1 MRTFVLLTVVA
12 VSQLLAKRSSQ
23 TQTPLHRGLNLV
35 RSRWVEQTIK
45 PLSVGEKI
53 GQMLQIRVYG
63 DYRGFND
70 PSYRYVLDQIQKYH
84 AGSTSS

>member
-1 MRTFVLLTVVA
+1 
-12 VSQLLAKRSSQ
+12 
-23 TQTPLHRGLNLV
+23 
-35 RSRWVEQTIK
+35 
-45 PLSVGEKI
+45 VGEKI